1 MNSDLSLLNPIAIME
16 QGGLL
21 MWPILIC
28 SIVAIAVVIERF
40 IALRRA
46 TIDTQAFMET
56 MRQVLRQ
63 NRIQDALTICEET
76 DAPIARIMK
85 AGILK
90 HNKTREEIR
99 EAIEDAGSFEVP
111 RLEQH
116 LNILG
121 TCATVAPLLGL
132 LGTVQGM
139 ILAFAQIQHK
149 QGQVV
154 PADLAQGIGNALLTT
169 AFGLSVAIPT
179 LIFYNYFVSRVNSMV
194 AEMELSSS
202 ELLELLT
209 HHRGERE
216 I

>member
-1 MNSDLSLLNPIAIME
+1 
-16 QGGLL
+16 
-21 MWPILIC
+21 
-28 SIVAIAVVIERF
+28 
-40 IALRRA
+40 
-46 TIDTQAFMET
+46 
-56 MRQVLRQ
+56 
-63 NRIQDALTICEET
+63 
-76 DAPIARIMK
+76 
-85 AGILK
+85 
-90 HNKTREEIR
+90 
-99 EAIEDAGSFEVP
+99 
-111 RLEQH
+111 
-116 LNILG
+116 
-121 TCATVAPLLGL
+121 
-132 LGTVQGM
+132 M